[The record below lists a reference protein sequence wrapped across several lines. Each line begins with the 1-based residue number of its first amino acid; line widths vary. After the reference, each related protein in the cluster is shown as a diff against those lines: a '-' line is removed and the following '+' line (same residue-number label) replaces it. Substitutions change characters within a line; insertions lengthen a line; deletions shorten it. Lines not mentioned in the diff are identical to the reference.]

1 MAERP
6 TNLYESA
13 FGETNGV
20 DEDAHIVKPCK
31 NCNRMPQGRRFC
43 TTCGTARADGD
54 LSPEFF
60 KPRK

>member
-6 TNLYESA
+6 KDLYEGA

-31 NCNRMPQGRRFC
+31 NCNKMPQGRRFC
-43 TTCGTARADGD
+43 TTCGTARSDGD
-54 LSPEFF
+54 LKPEFF
-60 KPRK
+60 KPRA